1 MLDHFYK
8 LKSRLPGFVFLR
20 GGGTTEITIPAGSI
34 VNVLYAPVNRT
45 ELTSVRYGERSC
57 KVQFD
62 ELRKCAISI
71 GPVAA

>member
-1 MLDHFYK
+1 MLDRLYR
-8 LKSRLPGFVFLR
+8 LKSRLTGLVFLP
-20 GGGTTEITIPAGSI
+20 GGGTMEVTIPAGSI
-34 VNVLYAPVNRT
+34 VNVLCAPVNPT

-62 ELRKCAISI
+62 ELKKCAISI

>member
-8 LKSRLPGFVFLR
+8 LKSRLPGFVFSR

-34 VNVLYAPVNRT
+34 VNVLCSPVNRT
-45 ELTSVRYGERSC
+45 ELTSVRWGQRSC
-57 KVQFD
+57 KVEID
-62 ELRKCAISI
+62 ALKKCGTSI